1 MAKGTKDG
9 RKHNGGARQGAGRK
23 PKREEDKLN
32 NLFVEAVKR
41 ITKKDDDDEAKIDI
55 LVKLWETSARGQI
68 FIAEHLFGKPKEN
81 VDVNV
86 NNNYP
91 DLSNLSNEELEKL
104 INESEPKN

>member
-1 MAKGTKDG
+1 MAKGKTDG
-9 RKHNGGARQGAGRK
+9 RRSNGGARQGAGRK
-23 PKREEDKLN
+23 PKHEEEKLN

-41 ITKKDDDDEAKIDI
+41 ITGNEDDQEAKIDI
-55 LVKLWETSARGQI
+55 LVQLWETSSRGQI

-91 DLSNLSNEELEKL
+91 DLSNITNDELERL